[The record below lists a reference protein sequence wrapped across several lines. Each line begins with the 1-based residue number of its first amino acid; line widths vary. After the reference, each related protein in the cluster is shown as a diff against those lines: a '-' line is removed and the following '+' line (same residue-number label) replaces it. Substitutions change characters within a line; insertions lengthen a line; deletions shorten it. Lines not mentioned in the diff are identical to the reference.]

1 MREYQLR
8 QIRTL
13 SDIAIYLKKTKFTNK
28 RVLRLKKEI
37 LAHNDRVTALA
48 RENGTAALAPTVVR
62 LAKQGT
68 KHSLREDQMLPLSRR
83 GRKLARRYPELLE
96 ALKVPHKNASVA
108 AIADA
113 AERMAGALR
122 PYLHFLITG
131 GYPRTCLIT
140 LRRDAQALRKHVET
154 GVQSR
159 QIVGHTNRE
168 LTKELSLARDTIR
181 ELDAVIRSLDDF
193 PKYKFD
199 WTYWNRVG
207 ARKGRPSKRRIA
219 ARERAAVRD
228 RARDYRGQKTAR
240 EWSPGQTY

>member
-48 RENGTAALAPTVVR
+48 RENGAAALAPEVVH
-62 LAKQGT
+62 LTKHGT
-68 KHSLREDQMLPLSRR
+68 KHNLREDQMLPLSRR
-83 GRKLARRYPELLE
+83 GRKLARRDPELLE

-113 AERMAGALR
+113 AERMADALR
-122 PYLHFLITG
+122 PYLPFLIRG
-131 GYPRTCLIT
+131 GYPRTCLNR
-140 LRRDAQALRKHVET
+140 LRRDARALRQHVEM
-154 GVQSR
+154 GVQWR
-159 QIVGHTNRE
+159 QIVGRTNRE

-181 ELDAVIRSLDDF
+181 ELDAVMRSLDDF

-199 WTYWNRVG
+199 WMHWNRIG
-207 ARKGRPSKRRIA
+207 PRMGRPSKRRLA
-219 ARERAAVRD
+219 ARERAAVSA
-228 RARDYRGQKTAR
+228 RARADSAAPTAR
-240 EWSPGQTY
+240 E